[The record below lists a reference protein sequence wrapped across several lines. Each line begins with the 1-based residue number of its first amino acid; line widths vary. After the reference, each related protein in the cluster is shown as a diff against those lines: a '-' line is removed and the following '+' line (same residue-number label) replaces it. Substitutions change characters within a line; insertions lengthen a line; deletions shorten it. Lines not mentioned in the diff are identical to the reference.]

1 MAAYIIVEIDVHDP
15 AMYEEYK
22 ALAPPSIEQ
31 YGGRYIVRGGRT
43 ATLEGDWSPKRIV
56 VLEFPD
62 MEKACAWQASRE
74 YAPAKAVR
82 ERSATTR
89 MIAVEGLP

>member
-15 AMYEEYK
+15 AAYEEYK
-22 ALAPPSIEQ
+22 ALAPPSIAQ
-31 YGGRYIVRGGRT
+31 YGGRYIARGGRT
-43 ATLEGDWSPKRIV
+43 ETLEGDWTPKRIV

-82 ERSATTR
+82 EQSASAR
-89 MIAVEGLP
+89 MIAVEGMA

>member
-15 AMYEEYK
+15 ATYEEYK
-22 ALAPPSIEQ
+22 MLAPPSIEK
-31 YGGRYIVRGGRT
+31 YGGRYLVRGGRT
-43 ATLEGDWSPKRIV
+43 ETLEGDWSPKRIV

-62 MEKACAWQASRE
+62 MEKACAWQASHA

-82 ERSATTR
+82 ERSACAR

>member
-15 AMYEEYK
+15 TTYDEYK
-22 ALAPPSIEQ
+22 ILAPPSIAE

-43 ATLEGDWSPKRIV
+43 ETLEGDWSPKRIV

-74 YAPAKAVR
+74 YAPAREVR
-82 ERSATTR
+82 QRSSTAR